1 MGLNL
6 EDHAHLALKIDRLM
20 RRFHAELHP
29 RATRIDTEKV
39 GPIGGMFLLFMSENS
54 PTTAQAIADTL
65 GRDKAQVSRVIGL
78 LVQKGLVTKTADED
92 DARRSDLCLT
102 ERGRL
107 QVAAFNGASVEATRN
122 TLGHLSREDIQLFS
136 DLLSKILEAPG

>member
-6 EDHAHLALKIDRLM
+6 EDQAHLALKIDRLM

-54 PTTAQAIADTL
+54 PTTAQEIADTL

-78 LVQKGLVTKTADED
+78 LVQKGLVTKAADED
-92 DARRSDLCLT
+92 DARRSDLSLT